1 MSRRRGRPALFGM
14 ENAGRWSRVTR
25 LPKVESFDPELVET
39 VVRTLLR
46 RYGVVFR
53 RLLEREGTN
62 LPWRDLLRVLR
73 ILEARGEIRGG
84 RFVAGFSGE
93 QFALSEA
100 IGTLRSIRR
109 TPGDGSL
116 ISVSA
121 ADPLNLV
128 GIVLPGNRVPVN
140 PSNRILF
147 RDGAAIAVLESG
159 EVRFLEE
166 LDNTEQWKARTAL
179 VRRPVPPQL
188 RAYLGRSA

>member
-1 MSRRRGRPALFGM
+1 M
-14 ENAGRWSRVTR
+14 ENAGRWSRVPRGERTAE
-25 LPKVESFDPELVET
+25 VDAELTERVAR
-39 VVRTLLR
+39 VLLR

-53 RLLEREGTN
+53 RLLEREGMN

-73 ILEARGEIRGG
+73 RLEARGEIRGG

-100 IGTLRSIRR
+100 IGTLRSVRR
-109 TPGDGSL
+109 TEPDGAMV
-116 ISVSA
+116 SVSA

-128 GIVLPGNRVPVN
+128 GIILPGSRVTVT

-147 RDGAAIAVLESG
+147 RDGMAIAILEAG
-159 EVRFLEE
+159 QVRFLEE
-166 LDNTEQWKARTAL
+166 LDKTTEWKARTAL